1 MDYEDFEIE
10 IRSAAG
16 GGHEA
21 RVLRSPRGRVAET
34 FVPPF
39 SAAELVRVLESLQGQ
54 IGQGGERDLQNKARS
69 ASPDPPVEV
78 DRLGEILA
86 ERLFP
91 GRVGRYLYWCLGLQ
105 EGRRRAGQQAGLRLR
120 ICFDREERF
129 APLAA
134 LPWELLRLDGTFLTQ
149 GRQTP
154 VVRYLES
161 GRPQPYPLAEGLRVL
176 LVVSAPVDLPALETD
191 RERGRAR
198 EALKQLE
205 GAEIDELL
213 QPSVQGLRA
222 RLLDSEY
229 HVVHFL
235 GHGDFDPSTGAG
247 CLLFETE
254 DRLSQP
260 VDGLLLGSHLQG
272 IPSLRLVVLNACW
285 GAVFPRHE
293 GQDPFSGVA
302 AALTLRGMPAVVAM
316 QFPVTDTAAITFS
329 ETLYRRLAALDPV
342 DAAVTEGRLA
352 ICACDPESTEWAT
365 PVLFLGVDD
374 GRIFHETSPDAPAM
388 ARHRGRDQES
398 LRLEIRC
405 YGERETADP
414 CLDLRRLF
422 DGPHP
427 REAGFWQAAFVPR
440 LRDFLETFLDDIQPL
455 VLHLAAPTSLAFLA
469 GALLESWS
477 GLDLRVVE
485 ETAEGEVV
493 DLAMEPG
500 SAPKGRRWREGAPR
514 VLDATACDVALA
526 VEIGRTLRPDVDLF
540 VESADLPLGRLVPLA
555 AVAEREGDGLPSGG
569 EALRLAQQ
577 LSLRIRARTAAERD
591 GTLHLFTAAPAAF
604 SLYLGQL
611 ARDLG
616 RVQLYEPAAK
626 GYRPSLRFPV
636 DPV

>member
-21 RVLRSPRGRVAET
+21 RVLRSPRGRVAES
-34 FVPPF
+34 FEPPF
-39 SAAELVRVLESLQGQ
+39 PAPELDRVLEALRSR
-54 IGQGGERDLQNKARS
+54 IAQGGERDLQNKART

-105 EGRRRAGQQAGLRLR
+105 EGRRRAGQEVGLRLR

-134 LPWELLRLDGTFLTQ
+134 LPWELLRLDGSFLNQ
-149 GRQTP
+149 DRQTP
-154 VVRYLES
+154 VVRYLEA
-161 GRPQPYPLAEGLRVL
+161 GRRQPYPLAEGLRVL
-176 LVVSAPVDLPALETD
+176 LVVSAPQDLPALKTD
-191 RERGRAR
+191 RERDKVR
-198 EALKQLE
+198 EALKRLE
-205 GAEIDELL
+205 GAEIDEYP

-222 RLLDSEY
+222 RLLDGEY
-229 HVVHFL
+229 HVVHFV
-235 GHGDFDPSTGAG
+235 GHGDFDPSTGEG
-247 CLLFETE
+247 RLLFETE

-272 IPSLRLVVLNACW
+272 IPSLRLVILNACW
-285 GAVFPRHE
+285 GAAFPRHE

-302 AALTLRGMPAVVAM
+302 AALTLRGLPAVVAM
-316 QFPVTDTAAITFS
+316 QFPVTDPAAITFS
-329 ETLYRRLAALDPV
+329 EVLYGRLAALDPV

-352 ICACDPESTEWAT
+352 ICARNPESTEWAT

-374 GRIFHETSPDAPAM
+374 GRIFRELSPDAPPP
-388 ARHRGRDQES
+388 ARHRGEEPEAV
-398 LRLEIRC
+398 RLEIRC
-405 YGERETADP
+405 YGERKSADP
-414 CLDLRRLF
+414 CLDLRPLF

-427 REAGFWQAAFVPR
+427 RQARFWRAALVPR
-440 LRDFLETFLDDIQPL
+440 LREFFDTLVDERQPL
-455 VLHLAAPTSLAFLA
+455 VLHLAAPASLAFLA

-477 GLDLRVVE
+477 GLDLQVVE
-485 ETAEGEVV
+485 EAADGEVEE
-493 DLAMEPG
+493 LAMAPG
-500 SAPKGRRWREGAPR
+500 SASEGPRWREGAPSL
-514 VLDATACDVALA
+514 LDATARDVALA
-526 VEIGRTLRPDVDLF
+526 VEIGRTLRPDVELY

-555 AVAEREGDGLPSGG
+555 AVREEGGRLKDGG

-577 LSLRIRARTAAERD
+577 LSLRIRERTAAERD

-616 RVQLYEPAAK
+616 RVQLYEPAGE
-626 GYRPSLRFPV
+626 GYRPSLRFPL
-636 DPV
+636 DSA

>member
-1 MDYEDFEIE
+1 M
-10 IRSAAG
+10 
-16 GGHEA
+16 
-21 RVLRSPRGRVAET
+21 RGEEVVAE
-34 FVPPF
+34 
-39 SAAELVRVLESLQGQ
+39 AALVLEAAQ
-54 IGQGGERDLQNKARS
+54 IRRIFVGRQARAAQTSRIGGEGGERDLQNKARS
-69 ASPDPPVEV
+69 ASPEVRVEL
-78 DRLGEILA
+78 DRLGETLA

-105 EGRRRAGQQAGLRLR
+105 EGRRRAGQEAGLRLR

-134 LPWELLRLDGTFLTQ
+134 LPWELLCLDGSFLNQ
-149 GRQTP
+149 DRQTP

-176 LVVSAPVDLPALETD
+176 LVVSAPQDLPALDTD
-191 RERGRAR
+191 QERGKVR

-205 GAEIDELL
+205 GAEIDEYL

-222 RLLDSEY
+222 RLLDGEY
-229 HVVHFL
+229 HIVHFL
-235 GHGDFDPSTGAG
+235 GHGDFDPSTGEG

-272 IPSLRLVVLNACW
+272 IPSLRLVILNACW

-293 GQDPFSGVA
+293 GQNPFSGVA

-329 ETLYRRLAALDPV
+329 EVLYRRLAALDPV

-352 ICACDPESTEWAT
+352 IYACDPESTEWAT

-374 GRIFHETSPDAPAM
+374 GRIFREVAPDAPSV
-388 ARHRGRDQES
+388 ARHRGEEQES

-405 YGERETADP
+405 YGERNTADP
-414 CLDLRRLF
+414 CLDLRPLF

-427 REAGFWQAAFVPR
+427 RETRFWQAALVPR
-440 LRDFLETFLDDIQPL
+440 LREFFDTFLDEIQPL
-455 VLHLAAPTSLAFLA
+455 VLHLAAPASLAFLA

-477 GLDLRVVE
+477 GLDLQVVE
-485 ETAEGEVV
+485 ETADGDLV

-500 SAPKGRRWREGAPR
+500 SPPEGSRWREGAPR
-514 VLDATACDVALA
+514 VLDATADDVALA
-526 VEIGRTLRPDVDLF
+526 VEIGRTLTPDVDRFL
-540 VESADLPLGRLVPLA
+540 ESGDVTVGRLVPLA
-555 AVAEREGDGLPSGG
+555 ALADQDEDSLTDGG
-569 EALRLAQQ
+569 EALRLAQK
-577 LSLRIRARTAAERD
+577 LSLRIRDREAVERD

-611 ARDLG
+611 VRDLG
-616 RVQLYEPAAK
+616 RVQLYEPAGE
-626 GYRPSLRFPV
+626 GYRPSLRFPL